1 VSLSHEYVGDYRNR
15 HSNYLS
21 YLSEY
26 REGDVLRMKLGFLC
40 LALVL
45 LVPLVAAYP
54 LSGSNGIVNATVL
67 GTYNFGKDIRIDM
80 MFINFPSTGSTS
92 ISLVDSDDNFYEG
105 SSVST
110 VGIHDFFN
118 TDTGRNAGS
127 APDGSRGSRHIYSF
141 SGIPQDAEI
150 KRIRIT
156 PPGSDPFAI
165 EWQGIP
171 EAVGTPLSM
180 KFYGIESNEYSWLA
194 KVKLMNTGTNLLKIK
209 GGSSEDS
216 GFYLGDQF
224 GFYYAG
230 LVSPATDLLPGESIR
245 VTIDFRGIS
254 KLSRP
259 VELIYAPSGLKLEIS
274 AWA

>member
-1 VSLSHEYVGDYRNR
+1 
-15 HSNYLS
+15 
-21 YLSEY
+21 
-26 REGDVLRMKLGFLC
+26 MKKLGFLC

-45 LVPLVAAYP
+45 SLPLVAAYP

-67 GTYNFGKDIRIDM
+67 GTYNYGNDIRIDI
-80 MFINFPSTGSTS
+80 MFLNFPSTGKTD

-105 SSVST
+105 SPVST
-110 VGIHDFFN
+110 VGIHSFFN
-118 TDTGRNAGS
+118 TITGLNIGS
-127 APDGSRGSRHIYSF
+127 APDGSRGERHIYSF
-141 SGIPQDAEI
+141 SAIPKDAEI

-180 KFYGIESNEYSWLA
+180 KFYGFDSNDYSWLA
-194 KVKLMNTGTNLLKIK
+194 KVKLTNTGANLLKIK

-230 LVSPATDLLPGESIR
+230 LVSPTTDLLPGESMR

-254 KLSRP
+254 KISRP
-259 VELIYAPSGLKLEIS
+259 IELIYAPSNLTLDIS